1 MGRIETSGK
10 LMEYLDEF
18 DILFP
23 LTRAEAEQVVGYTTK
38 SGYTLETDGHGQL
51 YKVDMESGDSL
62 ETDIDQVID
71 AACEQNYKM
80 ISDTRDYFKL
90 GRHSEWEVLS
100 KTLEGLKADEK
111 ILNAAFQRTYFQKE
125 LRGKIQEILPP
136 VDITAGR
143 RLVR

>member
-1 MGRIETSGK
+1 
-10 LMEYLDEF
+10 MEYLDEF

-62 ETDIDQVID
+62 VTDIDQVID

-90 GRHSEWEVLS
+90 SRHSEWQILH

-111 ILNAAFQRTYFQKE
+111 ILNAAFQRTYYQKE